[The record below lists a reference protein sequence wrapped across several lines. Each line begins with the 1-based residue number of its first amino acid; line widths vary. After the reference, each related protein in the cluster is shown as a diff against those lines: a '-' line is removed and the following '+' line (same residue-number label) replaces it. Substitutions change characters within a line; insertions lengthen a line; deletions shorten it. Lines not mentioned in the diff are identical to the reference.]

1 MNWIRFIIIQIILII
16 LNEWY
21 IRAVAYIFNVST
33 KWFGWAD
40 LIQFIIIDIIITYK
54 FARKKKQCAFSYLES
69 LKSYN
74 ITEYM
79 VVEIVEKRFC

>member
-33 KWFGWAD
+33 KWFGLAD
-40 LIQFIIIDIIITYK
+40 LITFIIIDIIITYK
-54 FARKKKQCAFSYLES
+54 FARKKK
-69 LKSYN
+69 
-74 ITEYM
+74 
-79 VVEIVEKRFC
+79 

>member
-33 KWFGWAD
+33 KWFGLAD
-40 LIQFIIIDIIITYK
+40 LITFIIIDIIITYK
-54 FARKKKQCAFSYLES
+54 FARKK
-69 LKSYN
+69 
-74 ITEYM
+74 
-79 VVEIVEKRFC
+79 R

>member
-33 KWFGWAD
+33 KWFGVAD
-40 LIQFIIIDIIITYK
+40 LITFIIIDIIITYK
-54 FARKKKQCAFSYLES
+54 FARKK
-69 LKSYN
+69 
-74 ITEYM
+74 
-79 VVEIVEKRFC
+79 R